1 MLDQAV
7 ILCGGRGTRLGTV
20 AAAVPKPLISVG
32 AGPFLDKLLLE
43 LGRHGV
49 RRVLLLAG
57 FAGSQVV
64 EYAKATPLKARFE
77 IEIDVVVEPEPAGT
91 AGALW
96 QARDRL
102 DAEFFLLN
110 GDSWFDINLT
120 DLAARLSHDPSAV
133 GAIALCRLADA
144 SRFGAVALT

>member
-32 AGPFLDKLLLE
+32 AGPFLDKLLFE

-64 EYAKATPLKARFE
+64 EYANATPLKARFPPLT
-77 IEIDVVVEPEPAGT
+77 VAVVEPEPAATG
-91 AGALW
+91 
-96 QARDRL
+96 
-102 DAEFFLLN
+102 
-110 GDSWFDINLT
+110 
-120 DLAARLSHDPSAV
+120 
-133 GAIALCRLADA
+133 
-144 SRFGAVALT
+144 GAVSLGPCMADCVLRSLM